1 MKVIFYLSKEGHYRV
16 YAPWISEALKLK
28 YSVEL
33 WHNKEIPNT
42 SIPFIDSLIDHYKDN
57 LAVRRFNNDEDIIQN
72 SYLLDATDFFF
83 NLYPENFLSNSIIK
97 KKLNGKVVNIQSGV
111 DTVLTLHY
119 WNKIHKDKFLHLHDY
134 KKIILIWT
142 KTFFNKQIEITKKFS
157 SSNDKSNISYL
168 LNSNIKKYSFGFREI
183 DRNTL
188 NLSNKEIKK
197 SMKIPEEK
205 KVLIYLPYPYAFSR
219 SHKSWFIAFSGLYS
233 GFTDEGKKNN
243 FFNKIIIPYS
253 KTFFASLFIFLN
265 IKSFY
270 WFLLQINEKQIIKSI
285 RTFCNENNL
294 LFIIKKRKKHRIAKI
309 GYKLADKIIDDHEG
323 LYYPTNYQKLLK
335 ISSLVIGYHSTS
347 VFEAV
352 RMRKPYINIECPK
365 EHFRGE
371 EILQRIHSA
380 KQNYIYNFRGVVW
393 NYDIRYM
400 INKFKSMKLDMFQL
414 DAKQIKKYEEN
425 FLDEK
430 RYSDEEGLF
439 EKLIKMKKE

>member
-1 MKVIFYLSKEGHYRV
+1 MK
-16 YAPWISEALKLK
+16 
-28 YSVEL
+28 
-33 WHNKEIPNT
+33 
-42 SIPFIDSLIDHYKDN
+42 
-57 LAVRRFNNDEDIIQN
+57 IIC
-72 SYLLDATDFFF
+72 
-83 NLYPENFLSNSIIK
+83 IILK
-97 KKLNGKVVNIQSGV
+97 KK
-111 DTVLTLHY
+111 
-119 WNKIHKDKFLHLHDY
+119 
-134 KKIILIWT
+134 
-142 KTFFNKQIEITKKFS
+142 
-157 SSNDKSNISYL
+157 
-168 LNSNIKKYSFGFREI
+168 
-183 DRNTL
+183 
-188 NLSNKEIKK
+188 
-197 SMKIPEEK
+197 
-205 KVLIYLPYPYAFSR
+205 
-219 SHKSWFIAFSGLYS
+219 
-233 GFTDEGKKNN
+233 
-243 FFNKIIIPYS
+243 
-253 KTFFASLFIFLN
+253 
-265 IKSFY
+265 
-270 WFLLQINEKQIIKSI
+270 
-285 RTFCNENNL
+285 
-294 LFIIKKRKKHRIAKI
+294 KHGIAKI

-439 EKLIKMKKE
+439 EKLIKMKKK